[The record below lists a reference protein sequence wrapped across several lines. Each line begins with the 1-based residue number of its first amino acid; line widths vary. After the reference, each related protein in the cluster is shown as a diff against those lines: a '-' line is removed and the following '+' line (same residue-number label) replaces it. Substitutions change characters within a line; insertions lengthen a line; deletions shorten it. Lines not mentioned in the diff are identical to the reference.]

1 MKEISVH
8 ELKERLDKGE
18 RLIVIDVREEW
29 EHQEFNIGAINIP
42 LSIFMTKLE
51 ELSEYRDEEVIVHCK
66 MGGRSLQ
73 AGLILEQMGFHNVKN
88 VVGGMEEWKRIH
100 HSR

>member
-8 ELKERLDKGE
+8 ELKERLGKGE
-18 RLIVIDVREEW
+18 HLVVLDVREEW

-42 LSIFMTKLE
+42 LSIIMSKLD
-51 ELSEYRDEEVIVHCK
+51 ELSQYRDEEVIVHCK

-73 AGLILEQMGFHNVKN
+73 AALILEQMGFRNVKN
-88 VVGGMEEWKRIH
+88 LVGGMDEWKRAH
-100 HSR
+100 H